1 LAAAAAESGDLDA
14 AAKWQS
20 KALEFLNDDENKAR
34 FSARLELFCS
44 MPEIPLK
51 AG

>member
-1 LAAAAAESGDLDA
+1 LAAAAAESGDFDA

-20 KALEFLNDDENKAR
+20 KALESLNDNENKAR
-34 FSARLELFCS
+34 FRARLELFCS
-44 MPEIPLK
+44 TPEIPLK